1 MQSHRAVVRLSARA
15 AGRVALARTG
25 VALAQTGVA
34 LARTRELVAGS
45 EDSGAAMWLGL
56 ASQVWCD
63 VRVRCGVWSMVRV
76 CSVLYAVAAGSV
88 RWQQSG
94 AVLFAGRFGLV
105 DAEAQSIVW
114 SVGVAWRR
122 VIRTLP
128 RSVGGVWHDSGA
140 QGHGNKSVLL
150 TALDA
155 DQQRVRASTAGMAW
169 READGTLHVLA
180 FANGIDGRQATVEM
194 FDIQGTLYYE
204 AEQQLIRWS
213 NGAVWAKE
221 SRGETAASA
230 GLTVT
235 LDIRERAQRVRLPHS
250 FECLKV
256 LEHLLALSNVASVA
270 AAARRPVSYELY
282 VACHVVRRCVL
293 GCSLQQSAG
302 AASCRRLPNRSAAHR
317 AQWQRPQSRR

>member
-1 MQSHRAVVRLSARA
+1 MD
-15 AGRVALARTG
+15 RTG

-94 AVLFAGRFGLV
+94 AVRFAGRFGLV

-169 READGTLHVLA
+169 READGTLQVLA
-180 FANGIDGRQATVEM
+180 FANGIDGRQATVDM

-204 AEQQLIRWS
+204 AEQQLIKWS

-221 SRGETAASA
+221 SGEETAASA

-256 LEHLLALSNVASVA
+256 REHLSALSIGCDPRCYNIACR
-270 AAARRPVSYELY
+270 AARRPVSYDCMLHPVLY
-282 VACHVVRRCVL
+282 AVACSVVR
-293 GCSLQQSAG
+293 CSKSAG
-302 AASCRRLPNRSAAHR
+302 WCSFLSAPSESKCSSQNAMAAAA
-317 AQWQRPQSRR
+317 PSGSGP